1 MLLILVVIYVFTPF
15 FFFFFF
21 FFLTI
26 YAVREHLFTVLIFSK
41 YLVLEFWLRN
51 KFFFEQAYFRF
62 HDKKQAYF
70 RFHAYVRGCDFNKA
84 PKRFLEIALLHGC
97 SPAGLLHASRASFL
111 EITTGG
117 LRLNTDNFI
126 YNFQFICFNKS
137 CY

>member
-1 MLLILVVIYVFTPF
+1 MLLILVVIYVFIPF

-62 HDKKQAYF
+62 HDK
-70 RFHAYVRGCDFNKA
+70 
-84 PKRFLEIALLHGC
+84 
-97 SPAGLLHASRASFL
+97 
-111 EITTGG
+111 TGH
-117 LRLNTDNFI
+117 
-126 YNFQFICFNKS
+126 KK
-137 CY
+137 